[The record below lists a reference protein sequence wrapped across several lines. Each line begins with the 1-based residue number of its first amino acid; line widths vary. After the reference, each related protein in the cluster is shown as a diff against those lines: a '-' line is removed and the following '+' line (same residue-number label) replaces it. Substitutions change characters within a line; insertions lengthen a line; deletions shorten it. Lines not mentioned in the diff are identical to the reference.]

1 MSLDADA
8 KKRLSAAVTGLP
20 KYSAG
25 LLCFDPH
32 KDSHSSMSAQSDA
45 EILTLT
51 AQIVSAHV
59 RHNSLQPDA
68 LPALIRSV
76 HSTLANIGTSTPA
89 PAEKP
94 QPSVPVKRSVFPDYI
109 VCLEDGKRLKMLKRH
124 LQTAYNMTPDQYRER
139 WGLPHDYPMV
149 APKYAAHRSSLAKS
163 IGLGRKVA
171 QDAVEGPV
179 EEEEIEIEIEEA
191 APEPPRRGRRA
202 AKATS

>member
-1 MSLDADA
+1 
-8 KKRLSAAVTGLP
+8 
-20 KYSAG
+20 
-25 LLCFDPH
+25 
-32 KDSHSSMSAQSDA
+32 MSAQSDA
-45 EILTLT
+45 EILSLT

-76 HSTLANIGTSTPA
+76 HSTLVNIGTSTPA
-89 PAEKP
+89 PVEKP

-109 VCLEDGKRLKMLKRH
+109 ICLEDGKRLKMLKRH

-171 QDAVEGPV
+171 QDAVEEPV
-179 EEEEIEIEIEEA
+179 EEEEIEIEEA
-191 APEPPRRGRRA
+191 PPEPPPRRGRKA
-202 AKATS
+202 AKAAS

>member
-1 MSLDADA
+1 
-8 KKRLSAAVTGLP
+8 
-20 KYSAG
+20 
-25 LLCFDPH
+25 
-32 KDSHSSMSAQSDA
+32 MSAQS
-45 EILTLT
+45 ETELLTLT

-59 RHNSLQPDA
+59 RHNALQPEA

-76 HSTLANIGTSTPA
+76 HATLANIGGAMPM

-149 APKYAAHRSSLAKS
+149 APKYAAHRSTLAKS
-163 IGLGRKVA
+163 IGLGRKA
-171 QDAVEGPV
+171 APEIVEPAI
-179 EEEEIEIEIEEA
+179 EEEE
-191 APEPPRRGRRA
+191 PPPPPVVRRGRKPKNA
-202 AKATS
+202 A

>member
-1 MSLDADA
+1 
-8 KKRLSAAVTGLP
+8 
-20 KYSAG
+20 
-25 LLCFDPH
+25 
-32 KDSHSSMSAQSDA
+32 MSAQSEA
-45 EILTLT
+45 EILSLT

-59 RHNSLQPDA
+59 RHNSVQADA

-76 HSTLANIGTSTPA
+76 HGALANIGATAPA
-89 PAEKP
+89 PSEKP

-163 IGLGRKVA
+163 IGLGRKVVS
-171 QDAVEGPV
+171 DMVEAPV
-179 EEEEIEIEIEEA
+179 EDEIEEA
-191 APEPPRRGRRA
+191 VPETPVRRGRKPS
-202 AKATS
+202 AKAANV